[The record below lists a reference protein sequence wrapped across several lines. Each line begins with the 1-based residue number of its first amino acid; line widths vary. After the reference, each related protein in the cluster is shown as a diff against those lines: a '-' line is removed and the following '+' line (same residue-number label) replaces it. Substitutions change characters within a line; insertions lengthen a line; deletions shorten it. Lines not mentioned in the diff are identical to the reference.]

1 MKRFFSGLAAGL
13 LLQLAVGPV
22 FFYVLGIAL
31 GADWTTAMFAVL
43 AVTLA
48 DYIYIALSLAGV
60 GKALERPGVR
70 KPFALASALV
80 LAVFGILSIK
90 SGLTGLVRGALESS
104 APEIASRAGAML
116 EGSMPGGSILGEP
129 ARWTPAS
136 SFAGAFALTITSPL
150 TIVFWGSVFSAKATE
165 LGMSRTETAR
175 FGIGA
180 GFATLIFLSLSTAV
194 LSVSKTAIPEQL
206 VRALNLLVGLVLA
219 IYGLSRL
226 IRNLSRKEA

>member
-22 FFYVLGIAL
+22 FFFILGIAL
-31 GADWTTAMFAVL
+31 EADWTTAMFAVL

-60 GKALERPGVR
+60 GKALERPEVR

-80 LAVFGILSIK
+80 LAAFGILSIK
-90 SGLTGLVRGALESS
+90 SGLTGLVHGALESS
-104 APEIASRAGAML
+104 APEIASPA
-116 EGSMPGGSILGEP
+116 GSILGEP

-165 LGMSRTETAR
+165 LGMSRSETAR

-206 VRALNLLVGLVLA
+206 VRALNLLVGLLLA
-219 IYGLSRL
+219 TYGLSRL